1 VLSKLLFGE
10 SYAVYGL
17 FLLDAHSIMEGARG
31 LWGFDLVED
40 LFSSV
45 EFNFGLKER
54 LVIRVRE

>member
-1 VLSKLLFGE
+1 
-10 SYAVYGL
+10 
-17 FLLDAHSIMEGARG
+17 MEGARG